1 MLKEGIGQLYMPV
14 KNRQVLFFF
23 NYYFRQTVSVY
34 TTVMVEFVFVKG
46 KEFLKIMLWRETDN
60 VAEVWWYRVNYTTL
74 SWANLLSFMAEQH
87 FVDEVVNPYTFV
99 LFFTDMGP
107 IISARLHT
115 ACITRFFFASNTLNT
130 TVPIKY
136 SGLESHIASL
146 RSDREGREKQT
157 LSAADFVRAWGRME
171 TNLCT
176 GSDNY
181 FAQRDVELLP
191 TQAPPVG
198 TLDIGISAFNVF
210 NGLTF

>member
-1 MLKEGIGQLYMPV
+1 
-14 KNRQVLFFF
+14 
-23 NYYFRQTVSVY
+23 
-34 TTVMVEFVFVKG
+34 
-46 KEFLKIMLWRETDN
+46 
-60 VAEVWWYRVNYTTL
+60 
-74 SWANLLSFMAEQH
+74 MAEQH

-115 ACITRFFFASNTLNT
+115 ACITQFFFASNTLNT
-130 TVPIKY
+130 TVAIKY

-157 LSAADFVRAWGRME
+157 LSAADFVRACGRITGRME